1 MPDNLELRVRT
12 VIDGSGMGHAQFAEA
27 IGMDASKLSKSLSGR
42 RRFSSLELARIADV
56 GRRSVDWL
64 ITGSNPFRPVFARR
78 ARAADVGD
86 EAGARVVERLVLAV
100 RGLAELDRPLALPE
114 LPQLPMRSSWYLV
127 EAAQLAAL
135 YVDALGRR
143 VAGLTTRELIAAVE
157 REFGVIVVI
166 DELPD
171 GIDGLS
177 YEDAGARVVIL
188 APTDRPLRQRFTLA
202 HELAH
207 IAFGDARQGMLEERL
222 WAVRSNT
229 ESRANA
235 FAAAFLAPAE
245 ELRSVIGDRL
255 ASDVFSEL
263 VERFQLS
270 PDAMAWRLLNE
281 DLIDKAA
288 CERFRGR
295 TAKSIYLQLGK
306 PAHYF
311 DLALAAGDP
320 RPGWLLVN
328 AYVDAYRDGETTVKP
343 VARLLGWT
351 PEETEAFFAFD
362 GDDRDAEPGLIEN

>member
-1 MPDNLELRVRT
+1 MSETLEERVRT
-12 VIDGSGMGHAQFAEA
+12 VIDGSGMAQAEFADA
-27 IGMDASKLSKSLSGR
+27 IGMDPTKLSKSLSGR
-42 RRFSSLELARIADV
+42 RRFSSLELARVADV
-56 GRRSVDWL
+56 GRMSVDWL
-64 ITGSNPFRPVFARR
+64 ITGSAPFRPVFARR

-86 EAGARVVERLVLAV
+86 EAGASVVERLVMAV

-114 LPQLPMRSSWYLV
+114 LPQLAQRSSWYLV
-127 EAAQLAAL
+127 EAAQLAAR

-143 VAGLTTRELIAAVE
+143 VAGLTMQELVAAIE

-177 YEDAGARVVIL
+177 YEDTDARVVIL
-188 APTDRPLRQRFTLA
+188 APTDHPLRQRFTLA

-245 ELRSVIGDRL
+245 ELRNLLGDRS
-255 ASDVFSEL
+255 ASDVFPEL

-270 PDAMAWRLLNE
+270 PHAMAWRLFNE
-281 DLIDKAA
+281 DLIDETTR
-288 CERFRGR
+288 ERLRGL
-295 TAKSIYLQLGK
+295 TAKSIYLRMGK
-306 PAHYF
+306 PADYF
-311 DLALAAGDP
+311 DLALAAGEP

-328 AYVDAYRDGETTVKP
+328 ACVDAYRAGETTVKP

-351 PEETEAFFAFD
+351 TEETEAFFALD
-362 GDDRDAEPGLIEN
+362 GDELDAESGLIED